1 MSAHVSTPAAVVVEP
16 LTSGLLA
23 YVAMYQQGETGK
35 TVTRSGTCQ
44 PQIGEVFE
52 ALSFLDLLRPLY
64 IQARGMFTNLI
75 YEYFRGPGAD
85 ESAPDLANASTQ
97 LLRRARHELPPERL
111 SVSRVHHLAVT
122 PGYESHTIATA
133 GVIGARGAGVAA
145 ITGKGWFTTSL
156 LPTDSVALAQWGA
169 ALRGARLFPRG
180 SSLVLISP
188 NDSVSEAI
196 TSFTNGKK
204 PRTQKWFSSS
214 TVNLGKN
221 ILASRSIT
229 PVPISSDYL
238 DLYEQAHQ
246 LAEEVASGKREPTT
260 TTNRALQ
267 AVGTIVSVP
276 GPSPKPK
283 PKPTPVPTSDPAS
296 FELAGIAIGHQI
308 TGKIRVVVALD
319 NQKPVQLTVAPV
331 DSEEETKAIISALE
345 GVLGTGKTYLLS
357 VEGPPIP
364 EIIEHFG
371 YPDPSFV
378 VPREFYD
385 RIRQLRRT
393 AMDLIPRPRMNYPTL
408 QRLRIDQDP
417 PPDPSHVIVT
427 ACPDDQTDGFVTA
440 FVTGGGFYGS
450 ARVNAPNIWTAHYAG
465 AIEAA
470 RIFPIGSPIKFH
482 ITDATSVDYLRQT
495 TALETQRPELI
506 AVGSFGPARN
516 LLRRH
521 PTQFTYVTEDPLL
534 EPARTICT
542 DVASGETSRTIR
554 TDALVVRYF
563 DDDGPLRGKGNP
575 RNPN

>member
-16 LTSGLLA
+16 LTSGFLA
-23 YVAMYQQGETGK
+23 WVAVYQQPETGK
-35 TVTRSGTCQ
+35 TVTQSGTCQ

-52 ALSFLDLLRPLY
+52 ALRFLEPLRPLY
-64 IQARGMFTNLI
+64 IQARGMFTDLI

-97 LLRRARHELPPERL
+97 LLRRARRELPPNHL
-111 SVSRVHHLAVT
+111 SPSRVHHVAVA
-122 PGYESHTIATA
+122 PGYGSHTIATA
-133 GVIGARGAGVAA
+133 GVIGAKGAGIAA
-145 ITGKGWFTTSL
+145 VTGKGWFTTSL
-156 LPTDSVALAQWGA
+156 LQTGSVSLAQWGA
-169 ALRGARLFPRG
+169 ALRAAGLFPTG
-180 SSLVLISP
+180 SSLTIISP
-188 NDSVSEAI
+188 SDSVREAI
-196 TSFTNGKK
+196 TSFTSGEK
-204 PRTQKWFSSS
+204 PKAQAWFSDS
-214 TVNLGKN
+214 TVDFGKTVFGR
-221 ILASRSIT
+221 RSIT
-229 PVPISSDYL
+229 PVPISSDHL
-238 DLYEQAHQ
+238 SLYEQARQ
-246 LAEEVASGKREPTT
+246 LAEEVASGKREPITT
-260 TTNRALQ
+260 SKRALR
-267 AVGTIVSVP
+267 ATARIVSVP
-276 GPSPKPK
+276 GPSPKPNHD
-283 PKPTPVPTSDPAS
+283 PKPTPVPASDPAS

-308 TGKIRVVVALD
+308 TGKIRVVIALE

-357 VEGPPIP
+357 VEGPTIP
-364 EIIEHFG
+364 EIIGHFG
-371 YPDPSFV
+371 CPDPSFV
-378 VPREFYD
+378 VPRELYD

-408 QRLRIDQDP
+408 QRLSVDQDP

-495 TALETQRPELI
+495 AALETQRPELI
-506 AVGSFGPARN
+506 AGASFGPARN
-516 LLRRH
+516 ILRRH

-542 DVASGETSRTIR
+542 NVASGETSRTIR
-554 TDALVVRYF
+554 TDALIVRYF
-563 DDDGPLRGKGNP
+563 DDDGP
-575 RNPN
+575 